1 MNGEAM
7 NRMGHE
13 VYKEISGI
21 LPAQPGIYKY
31 YNTEDELIYV
41 GKAKNLKKRISS
53 YFIKNHQS
61 FKTHELVKNISRIE
75 FTIVNNESDAF
86 FLENSLIKQ
95 YQPYY
100 NISLKDDKTYPYI
113 IVKKEPFPRVFFT
126 RKKINDGSEYL
137 GPYTSVFRVREL
149 LEFIKQTIPLRTCKL
164 NLTERNIKAGKFK
177 VCLEYHLGNCK
188 GPCEGLQTLA
198 DYNEGLQQVKNLL
211 KGNLQPIIKHFT
223 NEMKLLASN
232 LDFEKA
238 ALVKHRLDFVLN
250 YQSKSIVAGS
260 NTGDVDVFTIKK
272 EAEVAF
278 INFLMVRG
286 GTIIQTHT
294 TKAISRLDE
303 PEQEILPQTIAQ
315 LRQAFNSDALEI
327 VVPFLID
334 YPEQGVE
341 ITVPKAG
348 NKKKLLELSE
358 KNAAYFVEQEKARSR
373 LHLNYEERDIQ
384 LLQGLQ
390 QDLQLK
396 ELPLHIECFDNSH
409 FQGSYLVSAMVC
421 FKNGQPSKKDYRTFN
436 VKTVQ
441 GIDDFATMK
450 EAVGRRYKRLYNE
463 GGAFPQLVIIDG
475 GKGQLNAAVDA
486 LSELGLTG
494 KTTLIGLAK
503 NEEEVFFVG
512 DKESL
517 KLPYNSESLKLLR
530 RIRDEVHHFVIN
542 FHRSQRSRGT
552 FKNTLAEI
560 NGIGA
565 ATADRLL
572 KQFKSVNAV
581 SGKSIEE
588 LSKIIGPAKA
598 KVVFDYFNQ

>member
-1 MNGEAM
+1 MV
-7 NRMGHE
+7 HE

-21 LPAQPGIYKY
+21 LPVQPGIYKY

-61 FKTHELVKNISRIE
+61 FKTHELVKNINRIE

-100 NISLKDDKTYPYI
+100 NINLKDDKTYPYI

-126 RKKINDGSEYL
+126 RKKVNDGSEYL

-223 NEMKLLASN
+223 NEMKILASN

-303 PEQEILPQTIAQ
+303 PEQEILPHTIAQ

-327 VVPFLID
+327 VIPFLID

-373 LHLNYEERDIQ
+373 LHLNYDAKDIQ

-441 GIDDFATMK
+441 GIDDFATMN
-450 EAVGRRYKRLYNE
+450 EAVGRRYKRLNNE
-463 GGAFPQLVIIDG
+463 GAAFPQLVIIDG
-475 GKGQLNAAVDA
+475 GKGQLNAAADA
-486 LSELGLTG
+486 LTELGLTG

-542 FHRSQRSRGT
+542 FHRNQRSRGI
-552 FKNTLAEI
+552 FKNKLAEI
-560 NGIGA
+560 DGIGA
-565 ATADRLL
+565 ATADRLV
-572 KQFKSVNAV
+572 KQFKSVQSV

-588 LSKIIGPAKA
+588 LSEVIGPAKA